1 MFNFDIVHSSTTS
14 RARLGKIHTPH
25 GIIKTPAFVTVGT
38 KATIK
43 SLAPEDLELTK
54 TQFIFGNT
62 YHLVLSPGTELIK
75 KAGGIHKLSVID
87 KPFITDSGGFQ
98 VFSLAFQD
106 RKNMYQ
112 LNIGHDDAPS
122 PTHPPLVKITDDG
135 VKFKSHIDGTE
146 YFFTPEFSINAQIDI
161 GADLIVAFD
170 ECIYNGATKKYTEQA
185 TRRTHEW
192 ALRSLKAYKS
202 GTSAQRQQL
211 YGIIQG
217 GLYQDLRVDST
228 KFIAEQ
234 DFFGIALGG
243 VSVGETNEELRMTV
257 EWIMNELHADKRP
270 RHMLGISTLDDV
282 LYSVKHGIDT
292 FDCVL
297 PTRDARVGFL
307 YTYKSKRKDLED
319 YDKIKITQGFYKA
332 DLSPIDKQCDCY
344 TCKNFS
350 RAYIHHLFKQR
361 ELLGY
366 RLATIH
372 NLYFIEDFFARIRQ
386 AIELDM
392 L

>member
-1 MFNFDIVHSSTTS
+1 
-14 RARLGKIHTPH
+14 
-25 GIIKTPAFVTVGT
+25 
-38 KATIK
+38 
-43 SLAPEDLELTK
+43 
-54 TQFIFGNT
+54 
-62 YHLVLSPGTELIK
+62 
-75 KAGGIHKLSVID
+75 
-87 KPFITDSGGFQ
+87 
-98 VFSLAFQD
+98 
-106 RKNMYQ
+106 
-112 LNIGHDDAPS
+112 
-122 PTHPPLVKITDDG
+122 
-135 VKFKSHIDGTE
+135 
-146 YFFTPEFSINAQIDI
+146 
-161 GADLIVAFD
+161 
-170 ECIYNGATKKYTEQA
+170 
-185 TRRTHEW
+185 
-192 ALRSLKAYKS
+192 
-202 GTSAQRQQL
+202 
-211 YGIIQG
+211 
-217 GLYQDLRVDST
+217 
-228 KFIAEQ
+228 
-234 DFFGIALGG
+234 
-243 VSVGETNEELRMTV
+243 MTV